1 MTWLLVGLVTAQT
14 LVPSSAMSARLV
26 APQDQT
32 GATAEGPGPGVFL
45 SKRPV
50 AVTLSGLTILAL
62 GVAAGLGGNAS
73 DLARQANESNSDFY
87 FRLFGAEANKSALGA
102 NVALGLA
109 AATLVGAIIAFIVE
123 G

>member
-1 MTWLLVGLVTAQT
+1 MTWLLAGLVTAQT
-14 LVPSSAMSARLV
+14 LVPSAATSERVV
-26 APQDQT
+26 APS
-32 GATAEGPGPGVFL
+32 EFL

-50 AVTLSGLTILAL
+50 AVTLSGLTILSL
-62 GVAAGLGGNAS
+62 GVAAGLGGNAN

-102 NVALGLA
+102 NIALGLA

>member
-1 MTWLLVGLVTAQT
+1 MTWLLAGLVTAQT

-26 APQDQT
+26 APQEQT
-32 GATAEGPGPGVFL
+32 GATAEGPGAFL

-50 AVTLSGLTILAL
+50 AVTLSGLTILGL
-62 GVAAGLGGNAS
+62 GVAAGLGGTAS

-87 FRLFGAEANKSALGA
+87 FRLFGAEANKSALAA
-102 NVALGLA
+102 NVAVGLA
-109 AATLVGAIIAFIVE
+109 VATLVGAIIAFIVE